1 MWQWAHL
8 LGFNLYWLLAV
19 KWQQP
24 GPLLALL
31 LLHFLF
37 SPRRWHDWRLIP
49 VALAGS
55 LLDALLW
62 QLGLFYFNAGFPLW
76 LVLLWCGFAL
86 TLCHGL
92 RWLHDVANQR
102 KHETIQARPCDR
114 WLEEQQS
121 MLALPPEKKEYDVHP
136 GENLVNFDKHPLH
149 HPLSIYDSFCRGVA

>member
-37 SPRRWHDWRLIP
+37 SPSRQRDWRLIP

-62 QLGLFYFNAGFPLW
+62 RLGLFDFKAGFPLW
-76 LVLLWCGFAL
+76 LALL
-86 TLCHGL
+86 
-92 RWLHDVANQR
+92 
-102 KHETIQARPCDR
+102 
-114 WLEEQQS
+114 
-121 MLALPPEKKEYDVHP
+121 
-136 GENLVNFDKHPLH
+136 
-149 HPLSIYDSFCRGVA
+149 

>member
-86 TLCHGL
+86 TLSHGL
-92 RWLHDVANQR
+92 RWL
-102 KHETIQARPCDR
+102 RPLPR
-114 WLEEQQS
+114 WQQGLFG
-121 MLALPPEKKEYDVHP
+121 MVGGPPPMWREPPWGQYTYLGASGSVRH
-136 GENLVNFDKHPLH
+136 
-149 HPLSIYDSFCRGVA
+149 CWR